1 MPKLKVPITVVYMI
15 GKLDSI
21 QTSVLVDFLIESLS
35 NDSNAKK
42 MPGKTGFIFYH

>member
-21 QTSVLVDFLIESLS
+21 QTSALVDFLNEGLS
-35 NDSNAKK
+35 NDCNAKN
-42 MPGKTGFIFYH
+42 MPGNTGFMFYH